1 MALQR
6 WAPFEIATRGDRDFD
21 DLVRRFFGELG
32 TSALGSTPAGAWAPR
47 LDAFTRD
54 GELHVQLE
62 APGIDPEQDV
72 DIEVKDGVLTIQG
85 ERRHEDTS
93 EGDGYFRREM
103 NYGRFERSIALP
115 QDVDPEKIQ
124 ATYDAGILD
133 VAVPLPEERSQKVKV
148 EVGPGTKK
156 KELK

>member
-1 MALQR
+1 MALAR
-6 WAPFEIATRGDRDFD
+6 WAPFEMASRPDRDFD

-32 TSALGSTPAGAWAPR
+32 SSAVGARAGAWAPR
-47 LDAFTRD
+47 LDAFTKD

-62 APGIDPEQDV
+62 APGIDPEEDV

-85 ERRHEDTS
+85 ERRQEDTS
-93 EGDGYFRREM
+93 EGEGYFRREM

-115 QDVDPEKIQ
+115 QDVDPSQIQ

-133 VAVPLPEERSQKVKV
+133 IAVPLPEERSQKVRV
-148 EVGPGTKK
+148 EVGPGTTK

>member
-1 MALQR
+1 MALAR
-6 WAPFEIATRGDRDFD
+6 WAPFEMASRPDRDFD

-32 TSALGSTPAGAWAPR
+32 SSAVGARAGAWAPR
-47 LDAFTRD
+47 LDAFTKD

-62 APGIDPEQDV
+62 APGIDPEEDV

-85 ERRHEDTS
+85 ERRQEDTS
-93 EGDGYFRREM
+93 EGEGYFRREM

-115 QDVDPEKIQ
+115 QDVDPSQIQ

-133 VAVPLPEERSQKVKV
+133 IAVPLPEERSQKVRV